1 MTKRT
6 RRRVSRKRNTSR
18 KYSKKRY
25 SKKRYSKKR
34 YSKKRYSKRV
44 SRKSIS
50 SKRVSRRKT
59 TRKVMV
65 GGESP
70 NSDVGATFRV
80 LASSTGDSGR
90 INKWVDHYTGYN
102 LRKITVER
110 RDGGSIAI
118 AAGATKK
125 STGKN
130 IHLKYYKDPEE
141 DRAWSSRGK
150 FKFKLIPIDGDAAAA
165 AERDLR
171 DELAGNK
178 EWSVSA
184 ANLAAR
190 AEAAGATPD
199 EVARAESFQNTDDDY
214 WKFLIVR
221 GELSNL
227 KEIQFDADTAP
238 ERTAWM
244 TAITNLKSDG
254 QGATRGEEIARVN
267 QKYFSDADGD
277 VRTYSASEN
286 AAINL
291 ARYSGEK
298 SVVLGDGSFEV
309 RFGENLNTEYGRFQ
323 REPPSRM
330 WQVNTVNQN
339 TRIVDVMPDQGLSA
353 QVSEPYT
360 VPAPQPEPEPS
371 PQTEPEPS
379 PQTEPEPLRLPDGEF
394 GGAEGEGEEQGEGAR
409 VESGGEGEVPVD
421 DKRYYSIGRGGQ
433 KWPYPIPENAAINA
447 ARRNKQQS
455 VTLAND
461 QGKFEVCFA
470 ENGSPIRGKI
480 APPSGMWQ
488 VNRNE
493 GSDNGNIREV
503 WEYTEAVTKPSM
515 DLPPQP
521 PTSDAIPGLP
531 NVSLGNE
538 WDLFRGPL
546 PEGDDIQGQG
556 GIMMTLEDAAKKCSE
571 NSDAYGFTVQLV
583 PKTLIGG
590 QYKYNIWIKDNKNKD
605 KKACELMPGWQSFTK
620 KEEKIWL

>member
-1 MTKRT
+1 
-6 RRRVSRKRNTSR
+6 
-18 KYSKKRY
+18 
-25 SKKRYSKKR
+25 
-34 YSKKRYSKRV
+34 
-44 SRKSIS
+44 
-50 SKRVSRRKT
+50 
-59 TRKVMV
+59 MV

-70 NSDVGATFRV
+70 NSDVGTPFRV
-80 LASSTGDSGR
+80 LASSTDDSGR
-90 INKWVDHYTGYN
+90 INKWVDAYTGYN

-141 DRAWSSRGK
+141 DLGSSVRGK
-150 FKFKLIPIDGDAAAA
+150 FKFKLIPIDGAAAAA
-165 AERDLR
+165 AEADLR
-171 DELAGNK
+171 EELAGNK
-178 EWSVSA
+178 EWSVSPA
-184 ANLAAR
+184 KLAAR

-199 EVARAESFQNTDDDY
+199 EVARAESFQNKDDDY

-254 QGATRGEEIARVN
+254 QGATRGEETALNR
-267 QKYFSDADGD
+267 KYFSDADGE
-277 VRTYSASEN
+277 VRPYSDSEN

-298 SVVLGDGSFEV
+298 SVVLGNGPFEV

-339 TRIVDVMPDQGLSA
+339 TRIVDVMPDQALSA
-353 QVSEPYT
+353 HVSEPYT

-379 PQTEPEPLRLPDGEF
+379 PQTEPEPTHEGVAGRA
-394 GGAEGEGEEQGEGAR
+394 GAKGEGAM
-409 VESGGEGEVPVD
+409 VEPGGEGEVPVD
-421 DKRYYSIGRGGQ
+421 DMTYYSIGRGEK
-433 KWPYPIPENAAINA
+433 KWPYLIPENTAINA
-447 ARRNKQQS
+447 ARRSNQPS

-470 ENGSPIRGKI
+470 ENGNTDWGQRGK
-480 APPSGMWQ
+480 PPSGMWQ
-488 VNRNE
+488 VNLNE
-493 GSDNGNIREV
+493 GDNYRNIREV
-503 WEYTEAVTKPSM
+503 WEYPKAVTKPSM
-515 DLPPQP
+515 E
-521 PTSDAIPGLP
+521 DAIPSDTEAP
-531 NVSLGNE
+531 PASPIVPLGNE

-556 GIMMTLEDAAKKCSE
+556 GIMMTLEEATEKCSE
-571 NSDAYGFTVQLV
+571 NPDAYGFTVQLV
-583 PKTLIGG
+583 SQTPIGGG
-590 QYKYNIWIKDNKNKD
+590 QYNYNIWIKDNKNKD

-620 KEEKIWL
+620 KEKKEEKIWL